1 MDLLKEKEIF
11 FWFVREYI
19 FRKKPIGSK
28 YLAKKIKNKLSAPSI
43 RIYFRCLAEKGFLE
57 NLTNLK
63 GRVPTDK
70 GWYYYLENYPLSP
83 EIHLNIKNLENIF
96 EEITKI
102 TENIVIYQK
111 ENKEKIYGLK
121 YMWRFFDYEDK
132 NFLKDLFEFVEKFN
146 YYKRFLEENKKILI
160 GEKLFFSKSKNL
172 SLCYLQKRNEIIS
185 IIGPKR
191 NYYHTLKSLLNELEK
206 IL

>member
-1 MDLLKEKEIF
+1 
-11 FWFVREYI
+11 
-19 FRKKPIGSK
+19 
-28 YLAKKIKNKLSAPSI
+28 
-43 RIYFRCLAEKGFLE
+43 
-57 NLTNLK
+57 
-63 GRVPTDK
+63 
-70 GWYYYLENYPLSP
+70 
-83 EIHLNIKNLENIF
+83 
-96 EEITKI
+96 
-102 TENIVIYQK
+102 
-111 ENKEKIYGLK
+111 
-121 YMWRFFDYEDK
+121 MWRFFDYEDK

-172 SLCYLQKRNEIIS
+172 SLCYLQKRNEIVS